1 MGKVISEA
9 KNSSAQSNKITMGD
23 NYAEK
28 IKLSENNSAGIG
40 LQQDG
45 VYIRTTNYLNV
56 YCGGEFN
63 QTGPGPT
70 GNTLL
75 TITSTG
81 DANFM
86 GDVTTYYSSDFRL
99 KKNINNLEH
108 VLDKF
113 ENINPVYYEFKK
125 PKEFDKTNKHI
136 GLLAQEI
143 LPLFP
148 EVVKKRDNG
157 YYAIAYDKLVPVLIQ
172 AIKELKSEITKL
184 KKDN

>member
-28 IKLSENNSAGIG
+28 IKLSENNSADIG
-40 LQQDG
+40 LQQNG

-113 ENINPVYYEFKK
+113 ENINPVYYEFKE